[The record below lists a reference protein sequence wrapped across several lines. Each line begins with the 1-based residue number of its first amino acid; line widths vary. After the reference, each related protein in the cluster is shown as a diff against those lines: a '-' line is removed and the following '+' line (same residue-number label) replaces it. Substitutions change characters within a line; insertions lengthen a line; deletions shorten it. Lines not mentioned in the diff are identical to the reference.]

1 MSSNVAVEV
10 QRPINGFGGQELE
23 RTSDNIDQVNLLAAQ
38 LRESDEP
45 QKKKVLFR
53 QYKSAEDGV
62 KEFYIKQHTNQT
74 YDFNIRVRQH
84 AKNREPVWMSLWQ
97 AIELLN
103 TYTDDSDPDTRL
115 SQIEHLLQTAEAM
128 RKDGRPRWMILT
140 GLIHDLGKLLSFFGD
155 VDQWEVVGDT
165 FPVGCAFDEDIVFSE
180 TFINNPD
187 YHNPKYNTKYGIY
200 SPNCG
205 LDNVMM
211 SYGHDEYLYHVAK
224 TWSTL
229 PQEALDM
236 IRYHS
241 FYSMHRDG
249 KYKHLMN
256 EEDEKKL
263 AAVKMFNPY
272 DLYSKADAPPNVEE
286 LKPYYLELINEF
298 FPQEVIAW

>member
-38 LRESDEP
+38 LRESKDP
-45 QKKKVLFR
+45 QKKVLFR
-53 QYKSAEDGV
+53 QYKSAEDSV

-74 YDFNIRVRQH
+74 YDFNIRVRQNV
-84 AKNREPVWMSLWQ
+84 KDREPVWMTVWQ

-103 TYTDDSDPDTRL
+103 TYTDDSDPDTQL

-128 RKDGRPRWMILT
+128 RRDGRPRWMILT
-140 GLIHDLGKLLSFFGD
+140 GLIHDLGKLLSFFGAA
-155 VDQWEVVGDT
+155 DQWEVVGDT

-180 TFINNPD
+180 TFENNPD

-256 EEDEKKL
+256 EEDEKRL

-286 LKPYYLELINEF
+286 LKPYYLELIKEF